1 MIVKYNKLW
10 KKLIDNNMT
19 KTELRKK
26 AGISTNV
33 LAKMGKEESVSLESL
48 WKISLVFDCG
58 IDELI
63 EIKGE

>member
-1 MIVKYNKLW
+1 
-10 KKLIDNNMT
+10 MT

-33 LAKMGKEESVSLESL
+33 LAKMCKEESVSLESL